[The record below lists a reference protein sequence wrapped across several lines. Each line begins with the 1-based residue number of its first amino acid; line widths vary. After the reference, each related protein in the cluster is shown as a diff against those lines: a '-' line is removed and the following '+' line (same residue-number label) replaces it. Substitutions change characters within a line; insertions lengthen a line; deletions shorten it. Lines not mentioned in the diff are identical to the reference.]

1 MPCIPA
7 KPRIIV
13 TCNTQ
18 FLSLN
23 SSYSDLPIEMGKD
36 LEPCNLVSES
46 ESLIPV
52 VENPKFVCSLKR
64 KRPPKI
70 QIPNVLQEILVDTQ
84 IKFGCS
90 PVKNDEIYCFEDL
103 GVGVCS
109 IKGKKKFMEDTHKIV
124 SSIGGNAKKGFFGVY
139 DGHGGRKAAEFVAES
154 LHKNVI
160 ELLHNC
166 DGNMAKEEA
175 VKAAYLKTDR
185 EFLEQEVSSGSCCVT
200 ALIEGSEM
208 VVSNLGDCRAVLC
221 RGGVAEALTK
231 DHRAGMEEERKRI
244 EDKPHSTILDLT
256 PDMDFLV
263 LASDGLWEEVG
274 NQEAIDI
281 VQQSCIFDKKPE
293 LPIDGSNNKI
303 QRSLKVNDDD
313 YACVST
319 SSSPKVKRVSLNRQ
333 KKKTTLSPSL
343 SFRKTDNSIMA
354 KEDVSYFDNNNLSPV
369 KLGITSVFSNKNM
382 KTPSPSPSYNSYK
395 KIEKDGLSDFDS
407 ENHSPPTK
415 LRRTSLFSHKNMKN
429 LSLSPSCQ
437 KTENTS
443 TVKEG
448 LSEFYNKNESPA
460 KLRRTPLFSP
470 KSIKTQSP
478 NRENKRPTSDGLVAA
493 CKKLVN
499 LAVSRGSM
507 DDITVMV
514 VDLKHYKLDRN
525 ALLST
530 L

>member
-1 MPCIPA
+1 
-7 KPRIIV
+7 
-13 TCNTQ
+13 
-18 FLSLN
+18 
-23 SSYSDLPIEMGKD
+23 MGKD
-36 LEPCNLVSES
+36 LEPCNFVSES

-70 QIPNVLQEILVDTQ
+70 QIPNVLQEISVDTQ

-90 PVKNDEIYCFEDL
+90 PVKNDGIYCFEDL

-124 SSIGGNAKKGFFGVY
+124 SSIDGNAKKGFFGVY
-139 DGHGGRKAAEFVAES
+139 DGHGGRKAAEFIAES

-160 ELLHNC
+160 ELLDNC

-200 ALIEGSEM
+200 ALIEGSKM
-208 VVSNLGDCRAVLC
+208 VVSNLGECRAVLC

-244 EDKPHSTILDLT
+244 EDKNSIRELGEFGDAHLKDWVVSQPHSTILDLT

-281 VQQSCIFDKKPE
+281 VQQSCMF
-293 LPIDGSNNKI
+293 PIDDLNNKN
-303 QRSLKVNDDD
+303 QRSLKVNDDE

-319 SSSPKVKRVSLNRQ
+319 SSSPKVKRVSLSKQ

-343 SFRKTDNSIMA
+343 SFRKMDSSIMA
-354 KEDVSYFDNNNLSPV
+354 KEDVSYFDNNNHSPV

-382 KTPSPSPSYNSYK
+382 KTPSPSPSYK
-395 KIEKDGLSDFDS
+395 KIEKEGLSDFDN

-429 LSLSPSCQ
+429 HSLSPSC
-437 KTENTS
+437 KRTENTC

-448 LSEFYNKNESPA
+448 LSDFYNKNESPA

-499 LAVSRGSM
+499 LAVSRGTM